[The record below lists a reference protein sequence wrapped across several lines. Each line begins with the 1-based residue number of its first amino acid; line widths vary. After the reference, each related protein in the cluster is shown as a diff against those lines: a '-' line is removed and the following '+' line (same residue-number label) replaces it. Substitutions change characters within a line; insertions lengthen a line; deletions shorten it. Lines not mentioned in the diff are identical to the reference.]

1 MLNLEKAKQTLLDNF
16 LPDFNIILKSNN
28 KGVITITF
36 IDEDTHG
43 KVNLKFNENTGV
55 TTVAPREMDKEEYQ
69 ARIKQNMDLIKRILI
84 NSTE

>member
-16 LPDFNIILKSNN
+16 LPDFNVILKSNN

-69 ARIKQNMDLIKRILI
+69 ARIKQNMDLIKRILT